1 MSDEAWSMMTK
12 ITKYLFVFM
21 MVSIIGVFLLGTLC
35 RIIAFFLPN
44 KSKFKQFM
52 HKPMIRYVIKRTQS
66 ALITIVLV
74 ATATFLLLRLMPTD
88 SYYSDYIIKIT
99 DPQRKAIAIANA
111 KKRFGLD
118 KPIIEQLWNY
128 YRNILPI
135 KKRICTSQYLTQ
147 AESGALI
154 WKCTKMETV
163 YVNFGTSLVLKKNT
177 LVTSILYERA
187 AVSFVIGV
195 IASIGEILIGYPLG
209 VIMAMRKDKLID
221 KLGKGYAVFIDAIP
235 AIVYYFLVMIL
246 LQQFMDVSTFFDR
259 NDFSSWIVPLIS
271 LLIAGIPGIAIW
283 VRRYMVDEVNADY
296 VKFAKAKGLS
306 KNKIM
311 FVHVLRNAIVPLART
326 IPTAFIFSLMGSYY
340 LEKIYAIPGLG
351 QTLLNSIERVD
362 NPLVQGLVIIFAFVS
377 TFAYLIGDITT
388 ALVDP
393 RISLAAS
400 ED

>member
-1 MSDEAWSMMTK
+1 
-12 ITKYLFVFM
+12 
-21 MVSIIGVFLLGTLC
+21 MV
-35 RIIAFFLPN
+35 
-44 KSKFKQFM
+44 
-52 HKPMIRYVIKRTQS
+52 RYIIKRTQS

-74 ATATFLLLRLMPTD
+74 ATATFLLLRLLPTD
-88 SYYSDYIIKIT
+88 YYYMDYITKIK
-99 DPQRKAIAIANA
+99 DPERKLIAIANA

-118 KPIIEQLWNY
+118 KPIIAQLWDY
-128 YRNILPI
+128 YKNILPI
-135 KKRICTSQYLTQ
+135 RKTICTSQYLETNSVTGTL
-147 AESGALI
+147 E
-154 WKCTKMETV
+154 WVCTKFETV
-163 YVNFGTSLVLKKNT
+163 YVNFGTSLVMRKNT
-177 LVTSILYERA
+177 LVTEILYEKA
-187 AVSFVIGV
+187 AVSFVIGI
-195 IASIGEILIGYPLG
+195 IATIGEILIGYPLG
-209 VIMAMRKDKLID
+209 VIMAMKKDKLVD
-221 KLGKGYAVFIDAIP
+221 KLGKGYAVLIDSIP

-311 FVHVLRNAIVPLART
+311 FVHVLRNAIVPLVRT

-351 QTLLNSIERVD
+351 QTLLNSIYKQD

-377 TFAYLIGDITT
+377 TFAYLVGDLAT
-388 ALVDP
+388 AAADP
-393 RISLAAS
+393 RVSLAA
-400 ED
+400 EKE